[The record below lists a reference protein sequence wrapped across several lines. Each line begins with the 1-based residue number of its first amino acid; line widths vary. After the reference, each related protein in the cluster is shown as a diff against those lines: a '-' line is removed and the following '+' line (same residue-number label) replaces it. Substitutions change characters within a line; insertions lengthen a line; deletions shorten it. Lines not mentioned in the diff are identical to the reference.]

1 MKLKVYYFE
10 ASVNLVNFRNPI
22 KINYLTEIS
31 GKELKDTDKIES
43 ELNILKLEKSS
54 MKGHAYILGKDI
66 NRVKSIITNLI
77 VSSVIELFEEFL
89 FGPTVISETEE
100 EILEPIQIPK
110 IFKMKKEKKLKKF

>member
-77 VSSVIELFEEFL
+77 VSSVIELFEGFL
-89 FGPTVISETEE
+89 FDPTVISETEE
-100 EILEPIQIPK
+100 EILEPIQ
-110 IFKMKKEKKLKKF
+110 KKVEKVLIEQS